1 MSKGMS
7 ETKINQPSWTEYRL
21 KNGLDPLGM
30 QNSGVSLYQT
40 FLPGISN
47 VTLRIRY
54 YGLYAWLCR
63 TYLQRNGDTNPESW
77 KRVVRRAEAL
87 YALIAQKRGGETGVA
102 GIEWAQEQIA
112 LTPEG
117 EINFAAAAEPGSEE
131 YYLKQTWGVFGLAY
145 RSQLF
150 AIGVF
155 TRGDG
160 EHELPLPSAERGEA
174 LADGFAHALGDHA
187 DLFYEIVD
195 RGSVTHG
202 ELDLLRDAAPSE
214 ITSESS
220 ERKLYQDLLLA
231 ANDRPESSGF
241 GRRQS
246 ILLVLAVAQLLG
258 RTPKPDEVRWVLYAG
273 FDQEGRALELSTQE
287 QENQRARWW
296 TYQASDLC
304 HIALETLLKFVLDR
318 LSLHPSGLRLPNL
331 LSECVQEIL
340 GAADASHACWDDFLK
355 AVVPAPNAYDGGVP
369 TSEWKLTQDIMRS
382 VGKVETSQIAGDTAW
397 KAIQLLAILQKR
409 SAESGRNVAD
419 VLGVFDP
426 ELFRSLHSE
435 TLFLQR
441 HGQEPFADLLSR
453 LLEERVI
460 RRHLWVALRKFRY
473 QKDYTFLIES
483 DEGRLRCKDKDGPVF
498 TNPRLG
504 PTITFL
510 KDLHIIGGLGVTDYG
525 AELLRS
531 A

>member
-1 MSKGMS
+1 MP
-7 ETKINQPSWTEYRL
+7 ETEINQPSWTEYSL

-87 YALIAQKRGGETGVA
+87 YALIAQKRGGESGVA
-102 GIEWAQEQIA
+102 GIEWAQKE
-112 LTPEG
+112 LLRTPNG
-117 EINFAAAAEPGSEE
+117 SINFAIAAEPGSEA
-131 YYLKQTWGVFGLAY
+131 YYLKQAWGIFGLAY
-145 RSQLF
+145 RSQLYE
-150 AIGVF
+150 IGVF
-155 TRGDG
+155 ARSDG

-174 LADGFAHALGDHA
+174 LADGFASALGDKA
-187 DLFYEIVD
+187 LLFYEVVE
-195 RGSVTHG
+195 RGFVTHD
-202 ELDLLRDAAPSE
+202 ELDMLQSAAPSE
-214 ITSESS
+214 ITLEST
-220 ERKLYQDLLLA
+220 ERKLYEDLLLA
-231 ANDRPESSGF
+231 TADRPDAPSF
-241 GRRQS
+241 ARRQS

-258 RTPKPDEVRWVLYAG
+258 HAPKAEEVRWVLYAG
-273 FDQEGRALELSTQE
+273 SDQDGRALELSTQE
-287 QENQRARWW
+287 QENQRVRWW
-296 TYQASDLC
+296 VYQASDLC

-318 LSLHPSGLRLPNL
+318 LALHPAGLRLPNL
-331 LSECVQEIL
+331 LNDCVQEIL
-340 GAADASHACWDDFLK
+340 GAADQKPACWQDYLRT
-355 AVVPAPNAYDGGVP
+355 VSPAPNAYDGATP
-369 TSEWKLTQDIMRS
+369 TSEWKLTQEIMRS
-382 VGKVETSQIAGDTAW
+382 VGKVETSQIGGDTAW

-409 SAESGRNVAD
+409 SMEPGRDVAG
-419 VLGVFDP
+419 VLGAFDP

-435 TLFLQR
+435 TVFLDR
-441 HGQEPFADLLSR
+441 HGQEPFAELLTR
-453 LLEERVI
+453 LLEERVV

-510 KDLHIIGGLGVTDYG
+510 KDLHIIGAQGVTGDG
-525 AELLRS
+525 AELLRG